1 MRRRNMHPLAFL
13 LSGSTSHHH
22 GMWRHPGDRQPVPGP
37 DYYEHVA
44 IVLELGMFDALF
56 FADVLAVVGLPGG
69 ATCHGGATSTQTAGR
84 PTGACCGVALYFI
97 NLFMLLLQLTGQRR
111 QE

>member
-37 DYYEHVA
+37 DYYERVA

-56 FADVLAVVGLPGG
+56 FADVLARCRTLTSAASPPSWGG
-69 ATCHGGATSTQTAGR
+69 TAT
-84 PTGACCGVALYFI
+84 
-97 NLFMLLLQLTGQRR
+97 
-111 QE
+111 